1 MLSERHHRYTH
12 SGNCVQ
18 PPFSFPAQLSQCIP
32 FTETAI
38 SRVCCS
44 SIPILHARPFGRPLT
59 DRETM
64 LHVKLRFKVKP
75 MTNVL
80 TIGQVARQAGLKPSA
95 VRYYERHR
103 IIPPAQ
109 RLPNGYRVYDAETL
123 RWLSFVRR
131 AQGFGMSLENVKEL
145 LQLASHGRTPCERVR
160 QLETRALR
168 ELRTAAPGLE
178 HYLRAE

>member
-1 MLSERHHRYTH
+1 
-12 SGNCVQ
+12 
-18 PPFSFPAQLSQCIP
+18 
-32 FTETAI
+32 
-38 SRVCCS
+38 
-44 SIPILHARPFGRPLT
+44 
-59 DRETM
+59 M
-64 LHVKLRFKVKP
+64 LHIKLRFKVKT

-80 TIGQVARQAGLKPSA
+80 TIGRVARQAGLKPSA

-131 AQGFGMSLENVKEL
+131 AQGFGMSLENVREL

-160 QLETRALR
+160 QLAQQHVSEIDQNIRDLQTLKSQL
-168 ELRTAAPGLE
+168 ELLIRRKAASNSPRHFCPLIE
-178 HYLRAE
+178 S

>member
-1 MLSERHHRYTH
+1 
-12 SGNCVQ
+12 
-18 PPFSFPAQLSQCIP
+18 
-32 FTETAI
+32 
-38 SRVCCS
+38 
-44 SIPILHARPFGRPLT
+44 
-59 DRETM
+59 
-64 LHVKLRFKVKP
+64 

-80 TIGQVARQAGLKPSA
+80 TIGQVARQAGLKTSA

-103 IIPPAQ
+103 IILPAQ

-160 QLETRALR
+160 QLARQHVSEIDQNISDLQTLKSQL
-168 ELRTAAPGLE
+168 ELLIRRKASSNSPRHFCPLIE
-178 HYLRAE
+178 S

>member
-1 MLSERHHRYTH
+1 
-12 SGNCVQ
+12 
-18 PPFSFPAQLSQCIP
+18 
-32 FTETAI
+32 
-38 SRVCCS
+38 
-44 SIPILHARPFGRPLT
+44 
-59 DRETM
+59 
-64 LHVKLRFKVKP
+64 

-103 IIPPAQ
+103 IIPRAQ

-160 QLETRALR
+160 QLARQHVIEIDQNISDLQTLKSQL
-168 ELRTAAPGLE
+168 ELLIRRKAGINSPRHFCPLIE
-178 HYLRAE
+178 S

>member
-1 MLSERHHRYTH
+1 
-12 SGNCVQ
+12 
-18 PPFSFPAQLSQCIP
+18 
-32 FTETAI
+32 
-38 SRVCCS
+38 
-44 SIPILHARPFGRPLT
+44 
-59 DRETM
+59 M
-64 LHVKLRFKVKP
+64 LHIKLRFKVKT

-80 TIGQVARQAGLKPSA
+80 TIGRVARQAGLKPSA

-160 QLETRALR
+160 QLARQHVGEIDQNISDLQTLKSQL
-168 ELRTAAPGLE
+168 ELLIRRKAGGNSPRHFCPLIE
-178 HYLRAE
+178 S